1 LGRKQCLY
9 INSEEITIY
18 PQIIM
23 GRFPWM
29 SYVQPDAWCHQMML
43 KKLVG
48 YGQITVIL
56 AANINPISVGYTK
69 LKMFSK

>member
-1 LGRKQCLY
+1 
-9 INSEEITIY
+9 
-18 PQIIM
+18 M